1 MLSTNP
7 RPKIF
12 QIQLASH
19 SEILTLQERRTG
31 GLRMKKIYFA
41 GSIRGGRD
49 DAALYQRII
58 RHIAETDKVLTEHI
72 GSTDIEAAEKDM
84 TDSDIYRKDTA
95 WLRECDMVIAE
106 CTNASLGV
114 GYEMAFAESLS
125 KHVHIFYDSRRTR
138 LSAMLAGDPYF
149 HIHPY
154 SDEAELFRRLTD
166 ILRCPCSKTGCPR
179 FGNCEACRQHH
190 ADSSRPRPCE
200 R

>member
-1 MLSTNP
+1 MLWANQQ
-7 RPKIF
+7 PKIF
-12 QIQLASH
+12 QIQLTSP

-31 GLRMKKIYFA
+31 RLRMKKIYFA

-72 GSTDIEAAEKDM
+72 GSTDIEADEKDM
-84 TDSDIYRKDTA
+84 TDSDIYRQDTA

-125 KHVHIFYDSRRTR
+125 KPVHIFYDSRRTR